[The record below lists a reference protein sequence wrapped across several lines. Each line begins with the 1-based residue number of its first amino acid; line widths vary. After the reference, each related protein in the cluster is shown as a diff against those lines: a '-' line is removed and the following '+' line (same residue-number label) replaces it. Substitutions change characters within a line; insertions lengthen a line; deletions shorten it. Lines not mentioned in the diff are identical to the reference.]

1 MNRMPAR
8 RRLSWIAAV
17 LCAAAA
23 DADARAAGGQP
34 ATAPET
40 VAAAEREGKLVVYS
54 TTDSAS
60 AGPLL
65 KDFAALHPKISVEY
79 DDMNSTEVYNRFVS
93 EAAAGAGSADFL
105 WSSAMDLQ
113 VKLVSDGYAQEY
125 ASPEARALPP
135 LSVWRSQAFGTTF
148 EPIAFVYN
156 KRLLKPDEV
165 PQSHADLVKLLA
177 AKPDR
182 FRGKLTSYDP
192 ERSGLG
198 FLLITRDAKI
208 DPRFAETEK
217 AYGKAAVKL
226 YTSTGA
232 MLERIT
238 SGEHLIGFNM
248 IGSYAVLRQK
258 KTPALGIV
266 YPKDYMLVMS
276 RIAVIPKAAPH
287 PNAAK
292 VFLDYL
298 LSARGQQVLADAAL
312 FAIRGDVQGEH
323 TAAALTRSLGSSLKP
338 IPVGPPLLEYLDQA
352 RRLEFLKEWQQAL
365 GTK

>member
-1 MNRMPAR
+1 MSTHH
-8 RRLSWIAAV
+8 RLSMLGAV
-17 LCAAAA
+17 LCVLA
-23 DADARAAGGQP
+23 ADARAAGVPP
-34 ATAPET
+34 ATPPAT
-40 VAAAEREGKLVVYS
+40 VAAAEKETKLVVYS

-65 KDFAALHPKISVEY
+65 KDFAALYPKIAVEY
-79 DDMNSTEVYNRFVS
+79 DDMNSTELYNRFVS
-93 EAAAGAGSADFL
+93 EAAAGSGSADLL

-113 VKLVSDGYAQEY
+113 IKLVSDGYAQEY
-125 ASPEARALPP
+125 ASPEASALPP
-135 LSVWRSQAFGTTF
+135 LAAWRSQAFGTTF

-177 AKPDR
+177 ARPDR

-208 DPRFAETEK
+208 DPNFAEAEK
-217 AYGKAAVKL
+217 AYGKAGVKL

-232 MLERIT
+232 MIERIV

-258 KTPALGIV
+258 KSPALGIV

-276 RIAVIPKAAPH
+276 RIAVIPKAARH

-298 LSARGQQVLADAAL
+298 LSTRGQQALADAAL
-312 FAIRGDVQGEH
+312 FSIRGDVQGEN
-323 TAAALTRSLGSSLKP
+323 TAATLTKSHGSSLKP
-338 IPVGPPLLEYLDQA
+338 IPVGPPLLEYLDPSK
-352 RRLEFLKEWQQAL
+352 RLEFLKNWQQAV